1 MLDIKSIVIIST
13 ILIFIFIFISQF
25 PTKEGLKSAKK
36 KVNSAIK
43 DTKSVSKVTAKSIK
57 PKAKSIKSK
66 AKGPLKS
73 IKSVAKKAA
82 KGIKSTAK
90 KVAKGAKSAA
100 KKLAKSA
107 KSAAKKLAKSIK
119 SNSIIKLTNQLNQYK
134 ANLAA
139 SINNERALTSAA
151 NIAGSTIQNVDNDM
165 GTVRGTISSVL
176 NTNRVKQPYR
186 PFSI

>member
-1 MLDIKSIVIIST
+1 MKLDIKSIVIIST
-13 ILIFIFIFISQF
+13 ILIFIFIFISQLRVH
-25 PTKEGLKSAKK
+25 EGMSKKKKAANFFKKAAKGIKSTAKK
-36 KVNSAIK
+36 A
-43 DTKSVSKVTAKSIK
+43 AKG
-57 PKAKSIKSK
+57 IKST
-66 AKGPLKS
+66 
-73 IKSVAKKAA
+73 AKKAA

-90 KVAKGAKSAA
+90 KVAKG
-100 KKLAKSA
+100 A

-151 NIAGSTIQNVDNDM
+151 NIAGTTMQNVNNDM

>member
-57 PKAKSIKSK
+57 PKAK
-66 AKGPLKS
+66 GPLKS
-73 IKSVAKKAA
+73 IKSVANKAAKGIKSTAKKAA

-90 KVAKGAKSAA
+90 KVAKG
-100 KKLAKSA
+100 A

-151 NIAGSTIQNVDNDM
+151 NIAGTTIQNVDNDM